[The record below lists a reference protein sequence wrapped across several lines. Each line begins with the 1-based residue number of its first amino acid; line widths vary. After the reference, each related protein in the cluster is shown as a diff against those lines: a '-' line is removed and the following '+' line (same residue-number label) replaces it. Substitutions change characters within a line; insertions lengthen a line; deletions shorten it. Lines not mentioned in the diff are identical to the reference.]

1 MPDRPSRQDF
11 VVSPQTSKLR
21 FALTAA
27 GCACAG
33 FGVVWAS
40 LAVRGMLRG
49 ADAPARVERPDLA
62 AEPEPVP
69 SPIAAAAPLADEA
82 PERGFARFPIGQ
94 TSFGTPPGDDDGD
107 ATATPQRYASSGR
120 FGQAL
125 PPVEPEL
132 TDTSTPAMESGDER
146 MGLRAPSLITT
157 LSGIDGTEAPPA
169 DPDFAGPAAAPS
181 IESPGGDISAPYAGE
196 LDRAADLE
204 SQAPTDNPSR
214 SQSEEPVD
222 DVGATASDE
231 ARLPEDLGDIA
242 APAGE
247 RWALAPSSLPAGRGN
262 PLRKP
267 AGASPPNTTDTAP
280 PYPRMPAAA
289 PLPAGRGNPLRQP
302 AGASPPNTT
311 DTPPQHSPMPAA
323 ALLPVGLGN
332 PLRRPASPPPLSSTE
347 APSQQP
353 FAAAAMPDAAPPPT
367 SFPPPASPSPTGI
380 AAGRTAGFAD
390 RADEGFDDGA
400 PIPAHAQPARAA
412 AAPIGAG
419 MPFAAAPPIGP
430 PPSTAS
436 GGGALQGGPAPRDAS
451 LPPDQPPPTP
461 TGQGRPGAI
470 QLEGVQ
476 TPQLAIEKRGPRE
489 IQVGKTARFEILV
502 RNVGSATAND
512 VVLRDSVPFGTALVA
527 TTPPA
532 SPTHAPG
539 GQGDASA
546 TASDLVWQLGTL
558 PPGGQARVALDVM
571 PLQEGDV
578 GSVASVSFRA
588 DASVRARAT
597 RPALEIV
604 AEPPL
609 PVLVGLEP
617 RMTITISN
625 PGSGIATGVVLEG
638 LLPEGLTHRAGHEL
652 EFDVGSL
659 PPGESRTIDLVLA
672 TTGPGV
678 HALRL
683 TARAD
688 GQIEVSETVKIA
700 VTAPTLELAVQMPS
714 RRYLQRPATCVL
726 SMTNAGT
733 APAVGVEIVAQ
744 LPPGMK
750 FIRATNA
757 GYYEER
763 THRVLWNL
771 EELPAAE
778 TGQVEVVVMPIA
790 LGPQKVVV
798 AARTTAG
805 LSDQIGHTVE
815 VEGLAALAFEV
826 ADSEDPI
833 EVGGVSEYVIRVANQ
848 GTKPASGVRVV
859 ATLLGDMEPV
869 DARGPSP
876 HRVDNLTI
884 SFEPLAKLAPSEE
897 ATYRIRV
904 RGRREGDQRVQVQLT
919 SDDQPAPITKE
930 EITRVYADR

>member
-1 MPDRPSRQDF
+1 MSDRPSRQDF
-11 VVSPQTSKLR
+11 VVSPQTSNLR

-49 ADAPARVERPDLA
+49 AEAPAKIERSDLA
-62 AEPEPVP
+62 AEPDPAP
-69 SPIAAAAPLADEA
+69 SPIAAAAPLADGA
-82 PERGFARFPIGQ
+82 PERRFDRFPIEQ
-94 TSFGTPPGDDDGD
+94 TSFGTPPGEGD
-107 ATATPQRYASSGR
+107 ASPGTQRYPSPGR

-125 PPVEPEL
+125 PPVEPEFSA
-132 TDTSTPAMESGDER
+132 TSIPAMENGGDEET
-146 MGLRAPSLITT
+146 GSRAPGLVTVA
-157 LSGIDGTEAPPA
+157 SGSDPTEAASP
-169 DPDFAGPAAAPS
+169 DEDFAGPAAALPQ
-181 IESPGGDISAPYAGE
+181 ESPLADDPGLYAGE
-196 LDRAADLE
+196 PNPAVDLE
-204 SQAPTDNPSR
+204 PQALTDDTSR
-214 SQSEEPVD
+214 FQSPESVA
-222 DVGATASDE
+222 DVGVTAVDE
-231 ARLPEDLGDIA
+231 PRLPEDLGDIA
-242 APAGE
+242 APTANS
-247 RWALAPSSLPAGRGN
+247 RPLAPSSLPA
-262 PLRKP
+262 
-267 AGASPPNTTDTAP
+267 
-280 PYPRMPAAA
+280 
-289 PLPAGRGNPLRQP
+289 
-302 AGASPPNTT
+302 
-311 DTPPQHSPMPAA
+311 
-323 ALLPVGLGN
+323 GLGN
-332 PLRRPASPPPLSSTE
+332 PLRRPASPPPVSSTE
-347 APSQQP
+347 APPLHP
-353 FAAAAMPDAAPPPT
+353 FAAAPLPDAAPPPT
-367 SFPPPASPSPTGI
+367 PFPPPASPSPTGI
-380 AAGRTAGFAD
+380 TAGRTAGFAD

-400 PIPAHAQPARAA
+400 PIPAHALPARAA
-412 AAPIGAG
+412 AAPLGAG
-419 MPFAAAPPIGP
+419 MPFAAAPQIGP
-430 PPSTAS
+430 PPSIAS
-436 GGGALQGGPAPRDAS
+436 GGGALRGGPAQRGAS
-451 LPPDQPPPTP
+451 SPPDQSPLTP
-461 TGQGRPGAI
+461 SGQGRPGAI

-476 TPQLAIEKRGPRE
+476 TPQLALEKRGPRE

-532 SPTHAPG
+532 SPTQAPG
-539 GQGDASA
+539 GPEGASA
-546 TASDLVWQLGTL
+546 PASDLVWQLGAL

-609 PVLVGLEP
+609 PVLVGLES
-617 RMTITISN
+617 RLTITISN

-733 APAVGVEIVAQ
+733 APAVGVELVAQ

-790 LGPQKVVV
+790 LGSQKIVA

-848 GTKPASGVRVV
+848 GTKPASGVRVS

-884 SFEPLAKLAPSEE
+884 TFEPLAKLAPSEE
-897 ATYRIRV
+897 ATYRIRI

-930 EITRVYADR
+930 EVTRVYADR

>member
-1 MPDRPSRQDF
+1 M
-11 VVSPQTSKLR
+11 SPQTSNLR

-49 ADAPARVERPDLA
+49 AEAPARIERPDLA
-62 AEPEPVP
+62 AEPDPAS

-82 PERGFARFPIGQ
+82 PERRFARFPIEQ
-94 TSFGTPPGDDDGD
+94 TSFDTPPGAD
-107 ATATPQRYASSGR
+107 APPAPQRYGSPGR

-132 TDTSTPAMESGDER
+132 TDTSTPAMESGGDER
-146 MGLRAPSLITT
+146 TGSRAPGLVTAV
-157 LSGIDGTEAPPA
+157 SGSDPTEAAPP
-169 DPDFAGPAAAPS
+169 DQDFAGRAAPLPQENPLLEDDPGLDAGEPDPAADREPQALTDDTSRFQSP
-181 IESPGGDISAPYAGE
+181 ESVAGVTAV
-196 LDRAADLE
+196 D
-204 SQAPTDNPSR
+204 
-214 SQSEEPVD
+214 EP
-222 DVGATASDE
+222 
-231 ARLPEDLGDIA
+231 RLPEDLGDIA
-242 APAGE
+242 APTADS
-247 RWALAPSSLPAGRGN
+247 RPLAPSSLPAG
-262 PLRKP
+262 
-267 AGASPPNTTDTAP
+267 
-280 PYPRMPAAA
+280 
-289 PLPAGRGNPLRQP
+289 
-302 AGASPPNTT
+302 
-311 DTPPQHSPMPAA
+311 
-323 ALLPVGLGN
+323 LGN
-332 PLRRPASPPPLSSTE
+332 PLRRSASSPPVSSTK
-347 APSQQP
+347 APPMHP
-353 FAAAAMPDAAPPPT
+353 FAAAPLPDVAPPPT
-367 SFPPPASPSPTGI
+367 PFPPPASLSSTGI
-380 AAGRTAGFAD
+380 TAGRTAGFAD
-390 RADEGFDDGA
+390 RADEDFDDGA

-412 AAPIGAG
+412 AAPLGAG

-436 GGGALQGGPAPRDAS
+436 GGGALRGGPPQRGVS
-451 LPPDQPPPTP
+451 LPPDQPPLTP

-476 TPQLAIEKRGPRE
+476 TPQLALEKRGPRE

-532 SPTHAPG
+532 SPTQAPG
-539 GQGDASA
+539 GQGGALA
-546 TASDLVWQLGTL
+546 PASDLVWQLGAL

-609 PVLVGLEP
+609 PVLVGLES
-617 RMTITISN
+617 RLTITISN

-733 APAVGVEIVAQ
+733 APAVGVELVAQ

-790 LGPQKVVV
+790 LGSQKIVA

-848 GTKPASGVRVV
+848 GTKPASGVRVS

-919 SDDQPAPITKE
+919 SDEQPAPITKE